1 MSVRTVTH
9 CYLGPQP
16 AVLDS
21 IFKTSVSVCHH
32 KDLPAGKYTILI
44 LTQMVIFVYYSV
56 SGDAEWATL
65 SEQERQKRL
74 VKLKLEERR
83 LRKEGQLD
91 ELHRLLGEGFEM
103 DANLRKL
110 MGENK
115 ARYVSGCFW

>member
-1 MSVRTVTH
+1 MLVTLS
-9 CYLGPQP
+9 C
-16 AVLDS
+16 
-21 IFKTSVSVCHH
+21 F
-32 KDLPAGKYTILI
+32 IL
-44 LTQMVIFVYYSV
+44 
-56 SGDAEWATL
+56 GDAEWAAL

-83 LRKEGQLD
+83 LRKEGQMD

-115 ARYVSGCFW
+115 ARYVLRLFSVSKGDTVL